1 MKLFPNQKERVRE
14 LPVLPTSQTLIFP
27 GHTTTLFVGKE
38 VSETTIAA
46 ATTEGG
52 RSFLAVP
59 QREDVEGSG
68 ADTLF
73 DVGTLVWILHNI
85 RMPDG
90 TVRLIVDGRDRAE
103 IRGVEERSGVIYGS
117 YTQISPNRRDTEN
130 ELPKLSRL
138 IRDSFEEYAKL
149 SPTLKSEARKQIRT
163 AETPDALVDTVAT
176 HVPFDIQTRV
186 AIFREASTLARC
198 RLVVDSLDGEVEL
211 LGLKRSIKER
221 VRRKMEQHQKDH
233 FLNEQ
238 IQEMRR
244 ELGRDSDDGDDNE
257 ELLRKIEERD
267 LPDDVTA
274 QATKEAK
281 RLAKLPGM
289 TPEAGI
295 IRTYIEWLL
304 DLPWRPGERN
314 APDIVRAAEI
324 LDEDHYDMEKPKERI
339 LEYMA
344 VQSLNP
350 ELKAPI
356 LCFIGPPGTGKTSL
370 GKSMARAL
378 GRSFVRLSLGGVRD
392 EAEIRGHRRTYV
404 GAMPG
409 RIIQAM
415 KRAGSHDPVI
425 LLDEI
430 DKIGTDFRGDP
441 ASALLEVL
449 DPEQNNT
456 FSDHYIELP
465 FDLSR
470 VVFLTTANSLHGVP
484 PALRDRLEII
494 EIPGYTEREKERIAR
509 DFLIPEQLNENGLA
523 DSDIRFRRDG
533 LDRLIREYTSES
545 GVRSLKREIAT
556 IIRKLARELLER
568 GTPPTEY
575 RRTIGATTV
584 GKLLGPPRYRHDE
597 GDGEISHPGVVKG
610 LAWTENGGVLLPVEV
625 ATFPGSGELQLTGSL
640 GDVMKESARA
650 ALSYIL
656 AHAGAL
662 DITYAPS
669 TTTIHIHVP
678 QGAIPKDGPS
688 AGITMFSALLSALS
702 GRVCRSDTAMT
713 GEITLSGRVLPIG
726 GLKEKIL
733 AARRR
738 GITRVILPDGNRH
751 DLEALPKD
759 VTSGI
764 DFVFL
769 SSVATLPQEIF
780 VPAPQQGESG

>member
-1 MKLFPNQKERVRE
+1 MKLFPQQKERTRE

-27 GHTTTLFVGKE
+27 GHTTTLFVSKE
-38 VSETTIAA
+38 VADTTVAA

-59 QREDVEGSG
+59 QREDAEGG
-68 ADTLF
+68 GPDALF
-73 DVGTLVWILHNI
+73 TVGTLVWILHNI

-90 TVRLIVDGRDRAE
+90 TVRLIVDGRERSK
-103 IRGVEERSGVIYGS
+103 IRSFDERSGVIYGS
-117 YTQISPNRRDTEN
+117 YVQITPNRRDTEN

-149 SPTLKSEARKQIRT
+149 NPTLKAEARKQVRT
-163 AETPDALVDTVAT
+163 AETPDALVDTVAMY
-176 HVPFDIQTRV
+176 VPFEIETRV
-186 AIFREASTLARC
+186 AIFRESSTLARS
-198 RLVVDSLDGEVEL
+198 RLVVDSIDGEVEL
-211 LGLKRSIKER
+211 LGLKRSIRDR

-238 IQEMRR
+238 IREMRR
-244 ELGRDSDDGDDNE
+244 ELGHDAEDGDNNE
-257 ELLRKIEERD
+257 ELLRKIEERN
-267 LPDDVTA
+267 LPEDVAA
-274 QATKEAK
+274 QAVKEAR

-295 IRTYIEWLL
+295 IRTYVEWLL
-304 DLPWRPGERN
+304 DLPWRPEERDT
-314 APDIVRAAEI
+314 PDIIRAAEI
-324 LDEDHYDMEKPKERI
+324 LDEDHYDMEKPKERV

-344 VQSLNP
+344 VQNLNP
-350 ELKAPI
+350 ALKAPI

-415 KRAGSHDPVI
+415 KRAGANDPVI

-430 DKIGTDFRGDP
+430 DKLGTDFRGDP

-509 DFLIPEQLNENGLA
+509 DFLIPEQLKENGLTEG
-523 DSDIRFRRDG
+523 DIRFRRDG
-533 LDRLIREYTSES
+533 LHRLIREYTSES
-545 GVRSLKREIAT
+545 GVRNLKREIAT
-556 IIRKLARELLER
+556 IIRKLARELLEHEIS
-568 GTPPTEY
+568 PADFH
-575 RRTIGATTV
+575 RTIGAATV

-597 GDGEISHPGVVKG
+597 GDGEITHPGVVYC
-610 LAWTENGGVLLPVEV
+610 LAWTENGG
-625 ATFPGSGELQLTGSL
+625 
-640 GDVMKESARA
+640 
-650 ALSYIL
+650 
-656 AHAGAL
+656 
-662 DITYAPS
+662 
-669 TTTIHIHVP
+669 
-678 QGAIPKDGPS
+678 
-688 AGITMFSALLSALS
+688 
-702 GRVCRSDTAMT
+702 
-713 GEITLSGRVLPIG
+713 
-726 GLKEKIL
+726 
-733 AARRR
+733 RR
-738 GITRVILPDGNRH
+738 
-751 DLEALPKD
+751 
-759 VTSGI
+759 
-764 DFVFL
+764 
-769 SSVATLPQEIF
+769 
-780 VPAPQQGESG
+780 